1 MAEMANGRPLV
12 AGTSEADQLDKIFR
26 LLGTPT
32 VLEYPGIVELP
43 EYTSELPSYPPPR
56 NGIGSLVPRLDSQG
70 VDLLSRMLK
79 FDPARR
85 ITAQDALSHVYF
97 DDIIKVSPATPRVL
111 K

>member
-12 AGTSEADQLDKIFR
+12 AGTSEADQLDRIFR

-32 VLEYPGIVELP
+32 VLEYPGMVELP
-43 EYTSELPSYPPPR
+43 EYSSELPVYPPPR
-56 NGIGSLVPRLDSQG
+56 NGIAGLVPRLDSQG

-79 FDPARR
+79 YDPSKR
-85 ITAQDALSHVYF
+85 ITAPDALSHSYF
-97 DDIIKVSPATPRVL
+97 DDIKGYSTATRVL